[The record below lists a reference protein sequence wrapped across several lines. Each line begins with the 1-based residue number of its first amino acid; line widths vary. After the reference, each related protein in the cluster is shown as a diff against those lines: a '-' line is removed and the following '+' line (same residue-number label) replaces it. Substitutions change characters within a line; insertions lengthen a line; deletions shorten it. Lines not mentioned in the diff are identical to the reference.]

1 MLSYVSIA
9 VILAAY
15 VAPSVATPPACL
27 LACAAEV
34 IKASSQCNQL
44 NEINCVCSNEAS
56 SIQSC
61 LQSKCPNGNAD
72 TAYTS
77 FKNVCKEQGVDVNGN
92 SSSAK
97 PSSSS
102 SSAKPSSSS
111 SAQPSTTSSSS
122 SSSFSSA
129 EPSSSVTPT
138 TFEEPTTSVAP
149 TTSEELTSS
158 VAPTTSAEPTSSVA
172 PSTSAEP
179 SSTIVTSTS
188 AEPVPTYDPSISS
201 GNFAAALQYNGLL
214 GAAALAVVNLI

>member
-122 SSSFSSA
+122 SSFSSA

-149 TTSEELTSS
+149 TTSEEPTSS

-172 PSTSAEP
+172 PTTSAEP